1 MPDNDEPRKGMPT
14 ALLEL
19 QDRFGQMEK
28 ERDLLRALINKLPD
42 CNIFLKDEQNR
53 FILTNAFHLK
63 VLGVESLHEIIGKTD
78 FDFFP
83 RELAE
88 QYYRDEQAVFRSG
101 QPLINRE
108 ERMVDA
114 EGKEYW
120 LLTTKVPLYS
130 PEGKITGIVGLSR
143 DITVRKKLEQEREN
157 LIQSLEEA
165 LDNIKALR
173 GLLPICS
180 LCKKIR
186 DDKGYW
192 HQVENYIHDHSGA
205 EFSHSYCPEC
215 AEKTLAQLD
224 REEEGE

>member
-63 VLGVESLHEIIGKTD
+63 ALGAKSLHEVVGKTD

-88 QYYRDEQAVFRSG
+88 QYYRDEQEVIRSG

-108 ERMVDA
+108 ERMVDS

-120 LLTTKVPLYS
+120 LLTTKVPVYS
-130 PEGKITGIVGLSR
+130 RKGKITGIAGLSR
-143 DITVRKKLEQEREN
+143 DITIRKKLELEREN

-165 LDNIKALR
+165 LDKIKTLH

-180 LCKKIR
+180 ICKRIR

-192 HQVENYIHDHSGA
+192 HQVETYVRDHSGA
-205 EFSHSYCPEC
+205 EFSHSYCPSC
-215 AEKTLAQLD
+215 AEKALAQLD
-224 REEEGE
+224 LGEEQE